1 MTAVEVLHGARTDV
15 GRVREAN
22 EDSYLAAPPV
32 FVVADGMGGHEGGD
46 VASAIV
52 VEEFERLATD
62 GYDAADAEAAVVR
75 TLGAAQARIL
85 EYAAEQRDSGVPD
98 RRHAGTTVVGALLAD
113 GADGPEWLVV
123 NIGDSRAYRW
133 SGGRLEQ
140 VSKDHSMVQRLVD
153 QGEIT
158 DAEAGTHP
166 HRHVITRALG
176 DTGDSEPDFFRL
188 GLDEVERLVLCSDG
202 ITGMVDDAA
211 LAGLLAEHDDPRDA
225 ADSILEAALA
235 AGGEDNATIVVV
247 DVVGQVADDAAAAYD
262 AVEERRHLEAKLG
275 ALP

>member
-1 MTAVEVLHGARTDV
+1 MSAFDVLHGARTDV

-22 EDSYLAAPPV
+22 EDAYLAAPPV
-32 FVVADGMGGHEGGD
+32 FVVADGMGGHQGGD

-52 VEEFERLATD
+52 VEEFERLASE
-62 GYDAADAEAAVVR
+62 GYDPEDPEAAVVR

-85 EYAAEQRDSGVPD
+85 EYAAEQRTAGVPD
-98 RRHAGTTVVGALLAD
+98 RQHAGTTVVGALLVEDAD
-113 GADGPEWLVV
+113 GAGWLVF

-133 SGGRLEQ
+133 SAGRLEQ
-140 VSKDHSMVQRLVD
+140 VTKDHSMVQRMVD

-176 DTGDSEPDFFRL
+176 ETGHPEPDFFRL
-188 GLDEVERLVLCSDG
+188 ALDDVERLLLCSDG
-202 ITGMVDDAA
+202 VTGMVDDATVA
-211 LAGLLAEHDDPRDA
+211 ALLAEHDDPRDA
-225 ADSILEAALA
+225 ADRILEAALA
-235 AGGEDNATIVVV
+235 AGGEDNATVVVV
-247 DVVGQVADDAAAAYD
+247 DVGRGTDAAYD
-262 AVEERRHLEAKLG
+262 SVEERRHLEAKLG